1 MKKLFLIVIT
11 LIGINCTAQKNLDSD
26 FPPTTL
32 KSKIKE
38 AGTAWSKAIKQK
50 DISLLAKLYDTHA
63 HYLPNDADALHGQEA
78 ILGYWAA
85 SFDFMSDLQL
95 NMETLEGTKQLL
107 YETGSGLAF
116 VLAEDGK
123 TVELPFKYV
132 NVWKLQDDGSYRV
145 VIDTFN
151 NPAAQ

>member
-1 MKKLFLIVIT
+1 MKKLYFMT
-11 LIGINCTAQKNLDSD
+11 MLIGISCTAQKNLDSD
-26 FPPTTL
+26 FLSTTL
-32 KSKIKE
+32 KSTIKE
-38 AGTAWSKAIKQK
+38 AGTTWSKAIKQK
-50 DISLLAKLYDTHA
+50 DISLLAELYDTHA

-85 SFDFMSDLQL
+85 SFDFMNDLQL
-95 NMETLEGTKQLL
+95 NMETLEGTEQLL

-116 VLAEDGK
+116 VLSEDGK